1 MRKLIIT
8 CCALSWLPISEAHAY
23 IGPGVGLGA
32 VGVVL
37 GLVLSVVL
45 ALVGLFWYPIKRRMR
60 KPKPPG
66 EPDAA
71 PTATQADAGDDL
83 P

>member
-8 CCALSWLPISEAHAY
+8 CCALGWMPISEAHAY

-45 ALVGLFWYPIKRRMR
+45 ALVGLFWYPIKRMMR
-60 KPKPPG
+60 KSKPPV
-66 EPDAA
+66 EQDPA
-71 PTATQADAGDDL
+71 PAVKAGDAGDDAG
-83 P
+83 